1 MRTVRLLL
9 WFLLIGWAAVSIT
22 FVRLV
27 RYWYRER
34 EGRGGPIPVSQV
46 GMFTSP
52 LRQRI
57 HPPRETLIRFGVKE
71 GDTVLELG
79 PGPGYFTPYAGTLVG
94 ANGRVVSVDIQPDML
109 PLLVE
114 RLREY
119 GVANAS
125 PMAGDA
131 TRLPLADS
139 SVDVAFLITVLG
151 EIPDRPAAL
160 AELRRVLKPGG
171 KLGFLETLSD
181 PDYVFV
187 DTMKDLCRAFGFDLI
202 DHQSQRL
209 GYTMTFTA
217 PSWPFPSR
225 SGIVV
230 QRV

>member
-1 MRTVRLLL
+1 MRALRLLL
-9 WFLLIGWAAVSIT
+9 WFLLIGWAAASIG
-22 FVRLV
+22 FVRYV

-46 GMFTSP
+46 GLFTSP
-52 LRQRI
+52 WRQRI

-71 GDTVLELG
+71 GNTVLELG

-94 ANGRVVSVDIQPDML
+94 AHGRVLSVDIQPEML
-109 PLLVE
+109 PLLQE
-114 RLREY
+114 RLQEY
-119 GVANAS
+119 RTANAF

-131 TRLPLADS
+131 TRLPLANR
-139 SVDVAFLITVLG
+139 SVDVAFLVTVLG

-171 KLGFLETLSD
+171 KLGFLETLTD

-187 DTMKDLCRAFGFDLI
+187 DTMKDLCRAFQFELI
-202 DHQSQRL
+202 DHQRQRL

-217 PSWPFPSR
+217 PS
-225 SGIVV
+225 
-230 QRV
+230 

>member
-1 MRTVRLLL
+1 MRTIRLLV
-9 WFLLIGWAAVSIT
+9 WFLLIGWAAASIG
-22 FVRLV
+22 FVLGLRL
-27 RYWYRER
+27 WYRER

-52 LRQRI
+52 QRRRI

-71 GDTVLELG
+71 GSTVLELG

-94 ANGRVVSVDIQPDML
+94 VDGRVISLDLQPGML
-109 PLLVE
+109 ALLQE

-119 GVANAS
+119 GTTNAF
-125 PMAGDA
+125 PIAGDA
-131 TRLPLADS
+131 TRLPFANRSL
-139 SVDVAFLITVLG
+139 DVAFLVAVLG
-151 EIPDRPAAL
+151 EVPDRPAAL

-171 KLGFLETLSD
+171 TLGFLETLSD

-202 DHQSQRL
+202 DHQRQRL

-217 PSWPFPSR
+217 PS
-225 SGIVV
+225 
-230 QRV
+230 